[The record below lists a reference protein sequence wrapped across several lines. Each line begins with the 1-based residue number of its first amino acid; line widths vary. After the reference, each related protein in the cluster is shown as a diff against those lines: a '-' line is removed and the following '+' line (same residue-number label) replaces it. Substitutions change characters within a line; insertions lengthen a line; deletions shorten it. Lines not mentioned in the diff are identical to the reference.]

1 MINKEKITTASV
13 GTYIQKEK
21 MISFFNCLL
30 KKDMHLN
37 LNATNKNTLKRINN
51 VISSIAIGCKKRV
64 AKIAKKRLSSVKY
77 PHQYILALY
86 FFYYHI
92 YYLANLIIK
101 SASSSSVM
109 KNGFKYIFWVMN
121 GSIMKYII
129 SRFLSYKTA

>member
-1 MINKEKITTASV
+1 VLSFQIEAENRNENNDYKYSNNLYPKRREIMRNKEKITTASV

-64 AKIAKKRLSSVKY
+64 AKIAKKRLSSAKY

-86 FFYYHI
+86 SFFTII
-92 YYLANLIIK
+92 YITWLI
-101 SASSSSVM
+101 
-109 KNGFKYIFWVMN
+109 
-121 GSIMKYII
+121 
-129 SRFLSYKTA
+129 